1 MSEWDRARR
10 EFLYAA
16 GRGAVSTRRSY
27 ALALRDFDEFIYPLF
42 IDEVGGSK
50 VIAWANEMAER
61 GLSEATVNA
70 RLAALAS
77 FYGFCMATFTDSQG
91 KPLTSF
97 NPAAGVKRGQVEIYG
112 NSQPLSVDQ
121 VRALLDVVD
130 RATVIGMRDYAALL
144 MGVYT
149 GRRSEEI
156 RGLRWGDIQHTADGR
171 VRYHW
176 YGKGGKSRWDDLPM
190 PVYQAIRLYLDAA
203 GRMPGAGEPV
213 FMAHNGHA
221 RRESEMLSSEWL
233 NAMVQRYAR
242 LAELPEWVHA
252 HTLRHTAANL
262 RAQLGRPLQEISMLL
277 GHSSLRVTQIYLQAQ
292 AGFTDEGWP
301 EVERLVAG
309 VNDEKSVG

>member
-16 GRGAVSTRRSY
+16 GRGSEHTARMY
-27 ALALRDFDEFIYPLF
+27 ELALGDFDKFIYPLF
-42 IDEVGGSK
+42 IDEAGGRE
-50 VIAWANEMAER
+50 VVAWANGMAER

-70 RLAALAS
+70 RLAGLAS

-97 NPAAGVKRGQVEIYG
+97 NPAAGVKRGQVDLYG

-130 RATVIGMRDYAALL
+130 RSTVAGMRDYAALL

-156 RGLRWGDIQHTADGR
+156 RALRWGDIQHTADGR

-176 YGKGGKSRWDDLPM
+176 RGKRGKARWDDLPM

-203 GRMPGAGEPV
+203 GRNPGAGEPV
-213 FMAHNGHA
+213 FVAHNGHVGGGII
-221 RRESEMLSSEWL
+221 LSSEWL

-292 AGFTDEGWP
+292 AGFTDEGW
-301 EVERLVAG
+301 EDVERLVAG
-309 VNDEKSVG
+309 VNGEKSEG